1 MYVVFVEVLC
11 GVVVRLLVAN
21 GMSVAVGNGCYGASE
36 DVGRVLY
43 ALNNNSIG
51 VTDSDNSSAE
61 DVGLVSNLLDTATEC
76 VADSDNGIA
85 EHIYLYAVYASY
97 AAIAVGVFN
106 YLITKDIGITT
117 SSQILCGYILACKC
131 DYGQY

>member
-36 DVGRVLY
+36 DVG
-43 ALNNNSIG
+43 
-51 VTDSDNSSAE
+51 
-61 DVGLVSNLLDTATEC
+61 LVSNLLDTTTEC